1 MTLVYLVTEG
11 KSDVDILQKL
21 LPERYL
27 RNTQLV
33 VGGSKYSAQ
42 SLAGTIL
49 AVKSLPVALVIDA
62 DTEDESAIQEKS
74 ELVHQLLYQASP
86 GIPFKVF
93 TAVPEL
99 EAVFCYQQSVLDMIM
114 ETSTDELTWQ
124 VAKQHPKAFLSKN
137 LGQESV
143 FIEKILSNLDDQMI
157 QVLQQYPLIQELT
170 EFLDSVASSEVLA

>member
-1 MTLVYLVTEG
+1 MTLAYLVTED
-11 KSDVDILQKL
+11 KSDVDILKKL

-49 AVKSLPVALVIDA
+49 AVKLLPVALVIDA
-62 DTEDESAIQEKS
+62 DTKDESAIREKS

-99 EAVFCYQQSVLDMIM
+99 
-114 ETSTDELTWQ
+114 
-124 VAKQHPKAFLSKN
+124 VAKNSFQ
-137 LGQESV
+137 
-143 FIEKILSNLDDQMI
+143 
-157 QVLQQYPLIQELT
+157 
-170 EFLDSVASSEVLA
+170 

>member
-1 MTLVYLVTEG
+1 MTLAYLVTEG
-11 KSDVDILQKL
+11 KSDADILNKL

-27 RNTQLV
+27 KNTQLV

-62 DTEDESAIQEKS
+62 DTDNESVIQEKS

-99 EAVFCYQQSVLDMIM
+99 EAVFCYQQSVLERILK
-114 ETSTDELTWQ
+114 TSIDELTWQ
-124 VAKQHPKAFLSKN
+124 VARQHPKAFLTKN
-137 LGQESV
+137 LGQEPLL
-143 FIEKILSNLDDQMI
+143 IESILSNLDDEMMQL
-157 QVLQQYPLIQELT
+157 LQQHPLIQELT
-170 EFLDSVASSEVLA
+170 EFLDSVAYSEVLA